1 MSRFNLEI
9 LLGTILVL
17 LTAIILVIY
26 GLNEQN
32 RMALA
37 AEEHQAQAIEV
48 GASLYQNNC
57 SGCHGVKGEGIPGL
71 CPPLNDANFFTNRLT
86 EVGWAGSLEDYIVST
101 VSSGRVVSTR
111 PDEFAGQ
118 GRPAMPAWHEDFGG
132 PLRGDQIDSL
142 AVFVMNWEA
151 TALGEVVIEGLPIPT
166 PRPEEAADP
175 VARGQQVFLNA
186 GCGGCHTI
194 AGLSS
199 GTVGPELTQIGSLA
213 ENMVPDQSAEEYIH
227 QSIVDP
233 SAFVVEG
240 FPDNVM
246 PKNFETT
253 LTGEQLADL
262 VAFLLS
268 KQ

>member
-17 LTAIILVIY
+17 LTGILLIIY
-26 GLNEQN
+26 GLNEET

-37 AEEHQAQAIEV
+37 AEEQQAQAIEV
-48 GASLYQNNC
+48 GAALFQSNC
-57 SGCHGVKGEGIPGL
+57 SGCHGAKGEGIPGL

-86 EVGWAGSLEDYIVST
+86 DVGWAGSLEDYVVSS

-111 PDEFAGQ
+111 PDQFAGQ
-118 GRPAMPAWHEDFGG
+118 GRPAMPAWAEEFGG
-132 PLRGDQIDSL
+132 PLRADQVDSL
-142 AVFVMNWEA
+142 AAFVMNWEA

-166 PRPEEAADP
+166 PQPEEASDP
-175 VARGQQVFLNA
+175 AARGQRVFLNA

-199 GTVGPELTQIGSLA
+199 GTVGPELTDIGTMA
-213 ENMVPDQSAEEYIH
+213 ATMVPGQSAEDYIR

-246 PKNFETT
+246 PKNFTTT
-253 LTGEQLADL
+253 LSDEEIADL
-262 VAFLLS
+262 VAYLS
-268 KQ
+268 SLQ